1 MTSVYV
7 QSASQGRSFVT
18 RHLAGETLIVP
29 VAGGVAELE
38 CIYVLN
44 GTGARI
50 WDLLAEPATA
60 EQLARTIANE
70 FEVSLE
76 GAAQDVSEFLE
87 SLLSG
92 GLVQRS
98 GEQP

>member
-1 MTSVYV
+1 MKGVFIRCANPT
-7 QSASQGRSFVT
+7 RSFVT

-29 VAGGVAELE
+29 VAGGVADLE

-44 GTGARI
+44 DTGARI
-50 WDLLAEPATA
+50 WELLDSPTTA
-60 EQLARTIANE
+60 EQLASTIARE
-70 FEVSLE
+70 FEVSPE
-76 GAAQDVSEFLE
+76 ASAQDVSEFLE

-92 GLVQRS
+92 GLIQQS